1 MARGFQDRDA
11 GNIRNDSPTCSKEG
25 LHIALA
31 IMASNHW
38 TCKSMDIKTAF
49 LQGKELDRLVYL
61 EPPKET
67 NVPPGYIW
75 KLSKCVHGLS
85 DASKSSYLTLRG
97 GFIEVRSSSLKI

>member
-25 LHIALA
+25 IALT
-31 IMASNHW
+31 ITASNHW

-61 EPPKET
+61 EPHKEMFLLDIF
-67 NVPPGYIW
+67 G
-75 KLSKCVHGLS
+75 
-85 DASKSSYLTLRG
+85 
-97 GFIEVRSSSLKI
+97 SSLSV